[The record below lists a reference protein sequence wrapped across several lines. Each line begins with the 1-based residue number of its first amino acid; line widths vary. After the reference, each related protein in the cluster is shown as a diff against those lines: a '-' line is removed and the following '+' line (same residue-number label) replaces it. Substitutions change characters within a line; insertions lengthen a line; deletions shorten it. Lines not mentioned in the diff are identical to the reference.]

1 MSTVSTGPGP
11 LPGGWDDPSLDGAS
25 GGGRHAATDGATT
38 GVTRGVTSGVTS
50 DEVSFDPEPTLAHP
64 IATQPSTVEAA
75 HHGTTAE
82 VVTCPECGTRSEVA
96 LNRRRS
102 QDFCPRCDYP
112 LFWTPSTIISDS
124 DAADHA
130 SLRRLPGTAGRVTV
144 ASRTCPHCSESN
156 QLTAL
161 TCVRC
166 GGLMDPPQPAPVFVE
181 PAPAPVVE
189 PEPEPRRTPWWMWVG
204 GVLTLLVLI
213 ALIAY
218 LVG

>member
-1 MSTVSTGPGP
+1 MSTGPGP
-11 LPGGWDDPSLDGAS
+11 LSGGWDDQS
-25 GGGRHAATDGATT
+25 GDARGGRHAA
-38 GVTRGVTSGVTS
+38 SGDAVH
-50 DEVSFDPEPTLAHP
+50 DEVTFDPEPTQAQP
-64 IATQPSTVEAA
+64 IAVQPAAVEAA
-75 HHGTTAE
+75 HHGSTDE
-82 VVTCPECGTRSEVA
+82 VVTCPECGTRSQVA

-112 LFWTPSTIISDS
+112 LFWTPSTILTDG
-124 DAADHA
+124 DAADQA

-166 GGLMDPPQPAPVFVE
+166 GGLMDPPAPEPVFVA
-181 PAPAPVVE
+181 PTPAPVVE
-189 PEPEPRRTPWWMWVG
+189 PEPEPRRTPWWMWIG

-213 ALIAY
+213 ALIVY